1 MFQIWACKQVANI
14 AGVNS
19 NQAFY
24 KANHDPMCPRCNEE
38 DETCRRVLGCDGR
51 EGKIFKFYDRSSGQL
66 DEDGWNKWSA
76 TELPYCIFQE
86 AWGGFNG
93 AHCVG

>member
-1 MFQIWACKQVANI
+1 MYDALHEVPRVFQIWACKQVTNI
-14 AGVNS
+14 AGVNY
-19 NQAFY
+19 NQAVY
-24 KANHDPMCPRCNEE
+24 MANYDPMCPSCNEE
-38 DETCRRVLGCDGR
+38 EEICRNA
-51 EGKIFKFYDRSSGQL
+51 GQL

-76 TELPYCIFQE
+76 TELPYCICQE